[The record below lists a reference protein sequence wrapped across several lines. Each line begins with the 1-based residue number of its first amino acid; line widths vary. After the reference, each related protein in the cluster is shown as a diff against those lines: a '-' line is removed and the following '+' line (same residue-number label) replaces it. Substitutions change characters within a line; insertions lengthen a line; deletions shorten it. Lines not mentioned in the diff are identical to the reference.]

1 MKTDV
6 VVIGGGPAGMSC
18 ALSASGTGASV
29 VLLEREYRLGGILN
43 QCIHNGF
50 GLHYFNEELTGPEY
64 ANRWEQK
71 IANNK
76 KIKIMCNTFVNRL
89 SRGVNFF
96 VEATSPHGIVNIEAK
111 SVVLAMGCRE
121 RPAGAIFLAGER
133 PAGIFTAGCAQAIV
147 NLQGKMVGKKVAILG
162 SGDIGLIMARRL
174 VCEGA
179 EVVGIFEIMDKCG
192 GIARNYTQCVQDFK
206 IPLHLSTTITR
217 VKGKKRLLGVYCAP
231 MVNGKPDLNREKFV
245 PCDTLLLSVGLTPET
260 ELVANL
266 GLETYPFTKSF
277 AVDEFLQ
284 TSVEGLFLAGNILQV
299 NDLVDNVSKDGEIA
313 GTSAGLYALGKLQTG
328 EKIEVAHDEHIR
340 YTVPKY
346 VYKTDGKVRLSFRT
360 DKEYRRIFVNA
371 TSNEK
376 QIAHNPVITITNGQI
391 YSFELDKSKLDTDL
405 KLSIEQQQT
414 EVK

>member
-179 EVVGIFEIMDKCG
+179 EVVGLFEIMD
-192 GIARNYTQCVQDFK
+192 NW
-206 IPLHLSTTITR
+206 
-217 VKGKKRLLGVYCAP
+217 
-231 MVNGKPDLNREKFV
+231 
-245 PCDTLLLSVGLTPET
+245 
-260 ELVANL
+260 
-266 GLETYPFTKSF
+266 
-277 AVDEFLQ
+277 
-284 TSVEGLFLAGNILQV
+284 
-299 NDLVDNVSKDGEIA
+299 
-313 GTSAGLYALGKLQTG
+313 
-328 EKIEVAHDEHIR
+328 
-340 YTVPKY
+340 
-346 VYKTDGKVRLSFRT
+346 
-360 DKEYRRIFVNA
+360 
-371 TSNEK
+371 
-376 QIAHNPVITITNGQI
+376 
-391 YSFELDKSKLDTDL
+391 
-405 KLSIEQQQT
+405 
-414 EVK
+414 